1 MILAKM
7 IPALS
12 SGIDVPGLFSGCIR
26 PFYGSAEVARILRTL
41 LTLLATGAAAGF
53 ADPMPYD
60 AIRNPLSDTTDQIL
74 RDSALMKIGRLR
86 VNQAGYRTSDV
97 AKGEAFVYG
106 VGAALSYKVIDATTR
121 ADVPGATGILVPMG
135 GNVAGSIKVR
145 ASNWAGLAT
154 GGDTRYLMNSPVVSG
169 ALTQGA
175 LPVAL
180 PSGGPYRLVAGADTS
195 ASFVVDDNVYGMV
208 RDGLLKFFGIQRSG
222 PQTSWFHKPSH
233 TKDGSLAGTPGS
245 HAGGWYDCGDHLKE
259 GITMGYSMAMLA
271 TMASALQERDQ
282 DHYGFNH
289 SQTLRRDGVPDVLRE
304 LKVGGDFALQSYEK
318 ANKQVTKMVTS
329 VGDFGKDHQWWGR
342 PELQD
347 AMPLDRGGAAS
358 RTLRVELGAN
368 VLAPYAGGLA
378 VLSRLYRPYDSVYAA
393 KALEAAKALYAEARA
408 NPARS
413 TNTPAYNGSG
423 TNHDDLALAAV
434 FLLWATKDSAYLK
447 DLAYD
452 KVLGDKGS
460 AAFWTSFE
468 GGWMA
473 ATDPSLLKGLAN
485 HDWGSVHSAALY
497 AFHKLILRDSAQ
509 ARTYGVRN
517 ETERKKLQEKTI
529 FTLICNLADVGDGS
543 ASIALPR
550 SDLGWKGNIVKYDP
564 TWFSMKTQQNWVW
577 NRYQAG
583 NSSELFFYYDITGDL
598 EGRPLPNN
606 PANTDWKRNE
616 IRKLLVRQMDFF
628 LGVNPWDMSM
638 ILGLGDKT
646 PNHPHHRAANPEGR
660 NTPGNF
666 YKYVVPTGAVYGGKA
681 PDATGLW
688 GVDHYDDYK
697 FTETCLDG
705 AATMIIPAMGLARDQ
720 VDSAGPVAQV
730 KVDYVSDTSAI
741 ITVSLDEWGDVSL
754 ALGLDSLSFPRRVVS
769 DSAGMIH
776 RFEIG
781 GLTRDTQY
789 WFTAT
794 TSDPRG
800 NSRVQTH
807 FGNGIRYGFKTKAT
821 PPTPAKI
828 ANVKVCNV
836 TSDSAE
842 ILWYT
847 PDGEH
852 GSEIRWG
859 ETKPPSSYQSGDVA
873 GVPVKFHRMKIGGL
887 KEKTTYY
894 FSVGSDGTWDDNS
907 GAYYTF
913 TTPVKSVLFDVR
925 TTTYNWGTLP
935 AMGMLVVNQD
945 VVAYDSLEFRIYMRG
960 DSATMADFGGR
971 VDIGFKYKSDGFID
985 TAFKQTVDNL
995 LQKQKP
1001 ILVPGSCDASRVC
1014 DWYFTI
1020 PTGSTQMEPG
1030 ARFRLDV
1037 LFVKRNLPWNNDLLN
1052 EAPTKRLGPTDWS
1065 WRPHSITAGDPVDF
1079 GGVPTAGKE
1088 DVDNFPW
1095 TIEPNPYIVV
1105 FRKNEFVYGFS
1116 PSQALNAT
1124 KRTDWV
1130 LKANLA
1136 APWNVP
1142 DGSVVDL
1149 SGGKQVRVTGRADVF
1164 DRLTP
1169 AAKGAITD
1177 IWVNGTRLTD
1187 AERAKAAVWDP
1198 VARDFVLDIPVPL
1211 QNGGNQVNVTL
1222 FGGAPTCSTNCL
1234 ESGCAFVDRNYFV
1247 NFLSNFTKSSM
1258 SVVDPANLP
1267 VSRVVADSSR
1277 LTVRLDD
1284 GNANTDKN
1292 RIETVEVV
1300 AVSRRTGAVQRL
1312 VLAETGAGTGVFAT
1326 SSLLVVRATATAGQ
1340 LAVSADDTVD
1350 LVYVDAAD
1358 DRDSAT
1364 AFVWAPSAWPQAVR
1378 GGIFRSCGGGYEA
1391 RVVFDRAFAPGPL
1404 GDDSV
1409 TVRTGAGDSLV
1420 LGVLGAA
1427 TRFDAATK
1435 ILTIPLAGL
1444 PDHSSRTATATL
1456 RVPDGS
1462 GAFKRTV
1469 TALSDSVG
1477 AWLDSAKVVEN
1488 LEGGALDTV
1497 YLWASEALAAP
1508 GAALPVVAS
1517 RSGVALTI
1525 ATMDRFRL
1533 DDPAT
1538 RRWILTVP
1546 AGSLREGDSLRLAS
1560 VSDVRGNAAENC
1572 PELRRRLGLLTRP
1585 VPVTSSWIRDI
1596 DQDGRADE
1604 VVVVYRR
1611 ALRTGEVPDS
1621 LGVVFG
1627 SADSSR
1633 NAAVSARVGDSVLVV
1648 ALTPFGRET
1657 TRGSNPDGSGTVQ
1670 LRKAGTDLSSAPLHD
1685 SVGPSLLTADLRYG
1699 PSRDTLHLVFSEP
1712 VVSGTVGEFLQ
1723 RRTPAW
1729 TLLPVVSA
1737 AGTADARRWTVV
1749 VDTFA
1754 VVPGDSIRPMA
1765 AGRFR
1770 DASARASATN
1780 HPGVVVVGRERPPSV
1795 GYLMDLDGD
1804 GAAETVELVWSRS
1817 PRTRPG
1823 FTFLW
1828 PSVGGGFDSAHV
1840 APESW
1845 IHDPDSLRTRLT
1857 VGPFDQGI
1865 TSSDRTDLA
1874 WMTTA
1879 GETAPFPLLD
1889 RVAPVLTKAMVRYGA
1904 TPADRDTLRVTWSEA
1919 LRGAGASSFLQWSRS
1934 GLDSM
1939 LVAISTAVDLDSLGA
1954 ILLLDPEG
1962 VVSTRL
1968 RRGDSLR
1975 LAHGV
1980 TGSATDIWGNGAQD
1994 PGRRVPVEFGRRP
2007 PRFEIVFQ
2015 PRKRVYLGWTL
2026 PKEPF
2031 QVQVRAQG
2039 DDAWTDL
2046 ASGFPSGSVTN
2057 QQIGPVITT
2066 NQPLRGTA
2074 ILYDN
2079 QGTYVATQELDLVGE
2094 AFVRGAIA
2102 TDASNQY
2109 QIRLAW
2115 NGVSQSG
2122 RPAASG
2128 VYTLRLVLRQ
2138 NLAGDGELPEW
2149 TLVNQLY
2156 RFGWEVPEP

>member
-1 MILAKM
+1 M
-7 IPALS
+7 
-12 SGIDVPGLFSGCIR
+12 
-26 PFYGSAEVARILRTL
+26 ARILRTL
-41 LTLLATGAAAGF
+41 LSLLAAGAAVGL
-53 ADPMPYD
+53 ADPMPFD
-60 AIRNPLSDTTDQIL
+60 AIRNPLNDTTDQIV
-74 RDSALMKIGRLR
+74 RDSALMKIARLR

-106 VGAALSYKVIDATTR
+106 VGSALSYKVIDATTR
-121 ADVPGATGILVPMG
+121 ADIPGATGVLVPVG
-135 GNVAGSIKVR
+135 GNVAGSIRVR

-154 GGDTRYLMNSPVVSG
+154 GGDTRYTMNSPVVSG

-175 LPVAL
+175 LPVTLAA
-180 PSGGPYRLVAGADTS
+180 GGPYRLVAGSDTS
-195 ASFVVDDNVYGMV
+195 ATFVVDDNVYGMV

-222 PQTSWFHKPSH
+222 TQTSWFHKPSH

-304 LKVGGDFALQSYEK
+304 LKVGGDFALQSYER

-378 VLSRLYRPYDSVYAA
+378 VLSRLYRPYDSVYAS
-393 KALEAAKALYAEARA
+393 KALEAAKALYAAARA
-408 NPARS
+408 NPKS
-413 TNTPAYNGSG
+413 QSSNAYSSG
-423 TNHDDLALAAV
+423 GIGNDDLALAAV

-452 KVLGDKGS
+452 KALGDKGTTS
-460 AAFWTSFE
+460 FWTSFE

-473 ATDPSLLKGLAN
+473 MHNPTLLKNIAN
-485 HDWGSVHSAALY
+485 HDWDNVHSAALY
-497 AFHKLILRDSAQ
+497 TFHKLILRDSAE
-509 ARTYGVRN
+509 AASYGVRN
-517 ETERKKLQEKTI
+517 ETERRKLQEKTI
-529 FTLICNLADVGDGS
+529 FTLICNLADVGSGS
-543 ASIALPR
+543 ASITLPR
-550 SDLGWKGNIVKYDP
+550 SDLGWKGSIVKYDP
-564 TWFSMKTQQNWVW
+564 TWFGMHTQQNWVW

-606 PANTDWKRNE
+606 PANTDWKRDD

-705 AATMIIPAMGLARDQ
+705 AATMIVPAMGLARDQ
-720 VDSAGPVAQV
+720 VDTAGPVAQV

-794 TSDPRG
+794 TLDPRG

-1037 LFVKRNLPWNNDLLN
+1037 LFVKRNLPWNDDLLN
-1052 EAPTKRLGPTDWS
+1052 VAPTKSLGPTDWS
-1065 WRPHSITAGDPVDF
+1065 WRPHSIAAGDPVDY

-1116 PSQALNAT
+1116 PSKALNAT

-1130 LKANLA
+1130 LTSTFSP
-1136 APWNVP
+1136 PWNVP

-1149 SGGKQVRVTGRADVF
+1149 SGGKQVRVTGRADVY

-1177 IWVNGTRLTD
+1177 IWVNGTRLSD

-1198 VARDFVLDIPVPL
+1198 VARNFVLDIPVPL

-1247 NFLSNFTKSSM
+1247 NFLSNFTKSSL
-1258 SVVDPANLP
+1258 SVVDPANKP
-1267 VSRVVADSSR
+1267 VSRVVPDSSR
-1277 LTVRLDD
+1277 ATLRLDD
-1284 GNANTDKN
+1284 GNANTDKS

-1300 AVSRRTGAVQRL
+1300 ATNRSTGAVQRL
-1312 VLAETGAGTGVFAT
+1312 ILTETGVSTGIFEVQ
-1326 SSLLVVRATATAGQ
+1326 SLQVVRTTAVAGQ
-1340 LAVSADDTVD
+1340 LSVPAEDTVD
-1350 LVYVDAAD
+1350 LLYVDAAD
-1358 DRDSAT
+1358 DRDSSPT
-1364 AFVWAPSAWPQAVR
+1364 FVWAPSAWPQPAR

-1391 RVVFDRAFAPGPL
+1391 RVLFDRVFAGGAL

-1420 LGVLGAA
+1420 LAVLGTA

-1435 ILTIPLAGL
+1435 TLTIPLAGL
-1444 PDHSSRTATATL
+1444 PDHSSRTGTATV

-1462 GAFKRTV
+1462 GAFKRSV
-1469 TALSDSVG
+1469 VALSDSVG
-1477 AWLDSAKVVEN
+1477 PWLDSAKIVEN

-1508 GAALPVVAS
+1508 GAVLPVAAS
-1517 RSGVALTI
+1517 RSGAALPVAS
-1525 ATMDRFRL
+1525 MDKFRL
-1533 DDPAT
+1533 DDAAT
-1538 RRWILTVP
+1538 RRWVLTLP
-1546 AGSLREGDSLRLAS
+1546 AGSVREGDSLRLAS
-1560 VSDVRGNAAENC
+1560 VADVRGNAAENC

-1585 VPVTSSWIRDI
+1585 VPVTSSWIRDA

-1621 LGVVFG
+1621 LRVVFG
-1627 SADSSR
+1627 AGDSSR
-1633 NAAVSARVGDSVLVV
+1633 SAAISAQVGDSVLVV
-1648 ALTPFGRET
+1648 ALNPFGRDA
-1657 TRGSNPDGSGTVQ
+1657 TRGSNPDGSGTVL
-1670 LRKAGTDLSSAPLHD
+1670 LRKAGADLSSAPLND

-1699 PSRDTLHLVFSEP
+1699 SSRDTLHLVFSEP
-1712 VVSGTVGEFLQ
+1712 VTSGVAGEFLQ
-1723 RRTPAW
+1723 RRTPGW
-1729 TLLPVVSA
+1729 TVLPVVSA
-1737 AGTADARRWTVV
+1737 SGAVDARRWTVV

-1754 VVPGDSIRPMA
+1754 VVPGDSIRPVAM
-1765 AGRFR
+1765 GRFR
-1770 DASARASATN
+1770 DASGKTSATN

-1795 GYLMDLDGD
+1795 GFLLDLDGD

-1817 PRTRPG
+1817 PRTRPS

-1828 PSVGGGFDSAHV
+1828 PSAGGGFDSALV
-1840 APESW
+1840 AQDSW
-1845 IHDPDSLRTRLT
+1845 IHDADSLRTRLA
-1857 VGPFDQGI
+1857 VGPFDQGV

-1874 WMTTA
+1874 WMTA
-1879 GETAPFPLLD
+1879 GGQSAGFPLLD
-1889 RVAPVLTKAMVRYGA
+1889 RVPPVLTKAVVRYGA
-1904 TPADRDTLRVTWSEA
+1904 TPTDRDTLRVTWSEP
-1919 LRGAGASSFLQWSRS
+1919 LRGVGASSFLQWSRS

-1939 LVAISTAVDLDSLGA
+1939 LVALATEVDLDSLGA

-1962 VVSTRL
+1962 LTSSRL

-1975 LAHGV
+1975 LAASPGGTV
-1980 TGSATDIWGNGAQD
+1980 TDRLGNAPQD
-1994 PGRRVPVEFGRRP
+1994 PGRKVPVEFGRRP

-2015 PRKRVYLGWTL
+2015 PRKRIYQGWTL
-2026 PKEPF
+2026 PKDAF

-2039 DDAWTDL
+2039 DDSWTEL
-2046 ASGFPSGSVTN
+2046 ASGFPSGSVTD

-2094 AFVRGAIA
+2094 AFVRGGIP

-2115 NGVSQSG
+2115 NGVSQTG
-2122 RPAASG
+2122 TPAASG

-2156 RFGWEVPEP
+2156 RFGWEVPKP